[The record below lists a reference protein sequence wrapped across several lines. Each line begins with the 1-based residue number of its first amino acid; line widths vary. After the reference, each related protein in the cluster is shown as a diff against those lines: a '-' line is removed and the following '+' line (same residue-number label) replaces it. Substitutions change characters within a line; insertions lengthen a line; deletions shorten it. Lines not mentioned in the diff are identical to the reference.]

1 MLLNMKSFVN
11 IILQLFLIKNCFS
24 LERPKFY
31 RCGFDDEKVEPITLK
46 GYKPVNKSSNAYKRR
61 LDPDGFK
68 DFNIYLDVK
77 NVENDIKLNNLD
89 SYHDLFINS
98 MKKAVETI
106 QALLKVKPPER
117 EYFFMDEH
125 IKAIN
130 IKEWDRSKIG
140 DAATLKGVSMYSLG
154 IDLIIFGTIETLEG
168 STLAS
173 ASSRYNQDNGQPLIG
188 LVKINKEVDYS
199 KEKSQEYFQAIVFHE
214 FTHILGFSIYNFRN
228 IYHNVFSQVDE
239 FGVMRT
245 YINSAK
251 VVETARKYF
260 NCPDLEGVEL
270 EEYGGEGTAGSHWEA
285 RILLGDYMNGYAYTE
300 EMVISEFT
308 LALLEDTGYYK
319 ANYYTGGLMRY
330 GKNKGCDFVRKQ
342 CVDKETHKLNNPLF
356 YNEFYDT
363 ISDGKT
369 IDPSCSPGRQSR
381 TYSAFW
387 LYDEIPEEYQYFGSE
402 TVGGYSPADFCPIPT
417 KNSTEEEKTNFAGH
431 CSIKGSGEYGSQLV
445 YNSEYI
451 SPLSKNMIPVTGE
464 NLTDHSFCF
473 LSSLTK
479 TNLLI
484 SKVYSSVVR
493 AVCYEIFCSSESLTV
508 KIHEDYIVCPKV
520 GGKIIPEG
528 YEGYF
533 LCPDYNLMCSGTVI
547 CNDIFDCV
555 DKKSETKESTYMN
568 TDYIPKTSQN
578 IKEAKDLE
586 PDEDYNYELSDD
598 GICPIYCKQCKEKN
612 KCFKC
617 REGFVLEAIISEN
630 KIICRNES
638 ESPPEGYYIDEND
651 VHYKCIDNCEICSNY
666 TGCDKCLRGYALSA
680 NQCILQDNIIKNC
693 LEYDKN
699 ETCIRCIKN
708 YAFKED
714 NKSNCI
720 NIEKFLYYYTKD
732 GGISYYPCDT
742 ENPNCSKCYY
752 NFEEN
757 ITKCILCKSDLVLFN
772 SEEGEQCF
780 NKNIIIND
788 SNYVFINDTH
798 IDLCE
803 KVIPNC
809 LECEN
814 NRKCKKCKDEY
825 YFNNYDN
832 QCLNKDNVTKNYPR
846 GNNMNDTSK
855 QTTENNYGIFLSIK
869 NIIKIQMIV
878 LLLLL

>member
-1 MLLNMKSFVN
+1 MLLFLN
-11 IILQLFLIKNCFS
+11 IIIQIFLIKNCFS

-31 RCGFDDEKVEPITLK
+31 RCGFDDEKVEPIILK
-46 GYKPVNKSSNAYKRR
+46 GYKPVNKTSNLYKRR
-61 LDPDGFK
+61 LDSDGFK

-77 NVENDIKLNNLD
+77 NVENDIKLNGLD

-106 QALLKVKPPER
+106 QALLKVRPLDK
-117 EYFFMDEH
+117 EYLFTDDH
-125 IKAIN
+125 IKALN

-140 DAATLKGVSMYSLG
+140 DAANLKGVTMNSLG
-154 IDLIIFGTIETLEG
+154 IDLIILGTIETLEG

-173 ASSRYNQDNGQPLIG
+173 ASAQYSQNDGKPLIG

-214 FTHILGFSIYNFRN
+214 FTHILGFSINNFKKF
-228 IYHNVFSQVDE
+228 YHNVFTKEDD

-245 YINSAK
+245 YINSPK

-330 GKNKGCDFVRKQ
+330 GKNKGCEFVRKQ
-342 CVDKETHKLNNPLF
+342 CVNKETHKINPLF
-356 YNEFYDT
+356 YNEFFDT

-369 IDPSCSPGRQSR
+369 MESSCSPGRQSR

-387 LYDEIPEEYQYFGSE
+387 IYDEIPVEYQYFGSE
-402 TVGGYSPADFCPIPT
+402 TVGGYSPADFCPIPI
-417 KNSTEEEKTNFAGH
+417 KYSAEEEKTNFAGH

-445 YNSEYI
+445 YESEYI

-464 NLTDHSFCF
+464 SLTDHSFCF

-479 TNLLI
+479 INLLI

-493 AVCYEIFCSSESLTV
+493 AVCYEIFCSSKSLTV
-508 KIHEDYIVCPKV
+508 KIHEDYIVCPKT
-520 GGKIIPEG
+520 GGKINAEG
-528 YEGYF
+528 YDGYF
-533 LCPDYNLMCSGTVI
+533 LCPDYNLICSGSVV

-555 DKKSETKESTYMN
+555 DKKSVTKENTYMN
-568 TDYIPKTSQN
+568 ADYTPKTSQN
-578 IKEAKDLE
+578 IEEANLSKL
-586 PDEDYNYELSDD
+586 DEDNYELSED
-598 GICPIYCKQCKEKN
+598 GICPISCKQCKEKN

-617 REGFVLEAIISEN
+617 RNGFALEAIISEN

-638 ESPPEGYYIDEND
+638 ELEGYYIDEND
-651 VHYKCIDNCEICSNY
+651 IHYKCIENCEICSNY
-666 TGCDKCLRGYALSA
+666 TGCDKCLRGYGLSGEK
-680 NQCILQDNIIKNC
+680 CIQQDNIIRNC
-693 LEYDKN
+693 LEYDIN
-699 ETCIRCIKN
+699 ETCIRCVKN
-708 YAFKED
+708 FAFKED
-714 NKSNCI
+714 NKSICL
-720 NIEKFLYYYTKD
+720 NIENFEYYYTKD
-732 GGISYYPCDT
+732 GGISYYPCDI
-742 ENPNCSKCYY
+742 ENPNCSKCY
-752 NFEEN
+752 FKDEEN
-757 ITKCILCKSDLVLFN
+757 TTKCFLCKSGLVLLN
-772 SEEGEQCF
+772 REEGEKCYS
-780 NKNIIIND
+780 KNIVANE

-809 LECEN
+809 VECEN

-832 QCLNKDNVTKNYPR
+832 QCLYKENVTKNYPR
-846 GNNMNDTSK
+846 GNNMNDTTK
-855 QTTENNYGIFLSIK
+855 QAIENNNSIFLYIESIR
-869 NIIKIQMIV
+869 KISMVI
-878 LLLLL
+878 LLFLL